1 MFQRIDG
8 LRTLTLGQPGSELQK
23 RLNDLVLAG
32 IKTGTSSV
40 DDGEYAAEQEL
51 FEVAGE
57 QQWLVDA
64 DQKPLALIEFTSVEW
79 IAFNKVPW
87 DFVVSEGE
95 GFKSVEHWQD
105 SHKEFWSSLG
115 INIEPS
121 TEVICYRFRLVRPA
135 IKSPHIDA

>member
-8 LRTLTLGQPGSELQK
+8 LRTLTLGNPGSDLQK
-23 RLNDLVLAG
+23 RLNELVLTG

-40 DDGEYAAEQEL
+40 DDGEYAQEQEP

-57 QQWLVDA
+57 KQWLVGA

-79 IAFNKVPW
+79 IAFKNVPW

-95 GFKSVEHWQD
+95 GFTSVEHWQ
-105 SHKEFWSSLG
+105 SVHKQFWSEFG
-115 INIEPS
+115 IEVTPE
-121 TEVICYRFRLVRPA
+121 TDVICYTFKVLRRL
-135 IKSPHIDA
+135 